1 MNVKSKHVLTRG
13 KKNIASVEL
22 CVNKSIHFEKKNPE
36 RERERKR
43 ERQTDSQREREEAV
57 GKLPAKAMLTVRK
70 RILPTDERK
79 RDRQTD
85 SQRERRR

>member
-36 RERERKR
+36 RERER
-43 ERQTDSQREREEAV
+43 
-57 GKLPAKAMLTVRK
+57 
-70 RILPTDERK
+70 
-79 RDRQTD
+79 DRQTVKE
-85 SQRERRR
+85 RERRRSANYLLKPC